1 MFCSFFDLSGNPPR
15 ISATESMSPAL
26 NSGRLILLDLIC
38 RSAARI
44 LVGSVHEAEVG
55 AAHRVAFEARGC
67 HPDHG
72 RKWESST
79 LAQRQKSRLVDA
91 TRRWASWTPIAAGLR
106 AAQYWAVRIIALTG
120 INFLSSSSRNRP

>member
-15 ISATESMSPAL
+15 ISPTESMSPAL

-44 LVGSVHEAEVG
+44 LVGPVHEAEVG

-72 RKWESST
+72 RKMGILDVGAETKVSSGGCYQAMGF
-79 LAQRQKSRLVDA
+79 LDAYLQPICVLPNIGLSGLSR
-91 TRRWASWTPIAAGLR
+91 
-106 AAQYWAVRIIALTG
+106 
-120 INFLSSSSRNRP
+120 